1 MAGDVAEHGECDA
14 AGVGAPGGVV
24 DGDAERVGAA
34 GGRHEGETRR
44 VACRG
49 EPVGAADCPA
59 QRADPGVVADS
70 SGEHGLGVCCREAGS
85 LDLDH
90 NRRLRASSSSSS
102 ASSAASSA
110 TATGDWWCCRP
121 ARDGDGH
128 LNGCPVA
135 VRVVGVDCD
144 GVGGLGRDV
153 EGDPATDGDLTAA
166 GTDVKEV

>member
-34 GGRHEGETRR
+34 GGRREGETRR

-49 EPVGAADCPA
+49 EPVGAGDCPT

-70 SGEHGLGVCCREAGS
+70 GGEHGLGVGGREAGS

-90 NRRLRASSSSSS
+90 NRRVPAD
-102 ASSAASSA
+102 AASSA
-110 TATGDWWCCRP
+110 
-121 ARDGDGH
+121 
-128 LNGCPVA
+128 
-135 VRVVGVDCD
+135 
-144 GVGGLGRDV
+144 
-153 EGDPATDGDLTAA
+153 DGDLTAA
-166 GTDVKEV
+166 RTDGKEV